1 MIGVN
6 LIVRNEAKR
15 LEVLLPLLCK
25 QLPGVEIVLVN
36 QESTDD
42 TVAVAKRYCDK
53 IIPDKATGFADTSRR
68 LCMDNTA
75 SQWILTIDA
84 DEFLTDR
91 LARDIPA
98 LIKDDVDGILIHH
111 AVLREEV
118 PLHHILEFG
127 DTVRSY
133 KHDSYPLKYRLYRKG
148 HVAIGT
154 TLHSGIGPLH
164 FAKMRYLQ
172 YNAIVEYKTAEE
184 QHIDLVRYTAVA
196 HGYYNKD
203 VHI

>member
-15 LEVLLPLLCK
+15 LGVLLPLLCK
-25 QLPGVEIVLVN
+25 QISGVEIILVD

-42 TVAVAKRYCDK
+42 TVAVANKYCDK
-53 IIPDKATGFADTSRR
+53 VISDKATGFADTSRR

-84 DEFLTDR
+84 DEFLTNR
-91 LARDIPA
+91 LARDIPT
-98 LIKDDVDGILIHH
+98 LIKEDVDGILIHH

-118 PLHHILEFG
+118 PLDHILEFG
-127 DTVRSY
+127 DTVRNYQHS
-133 KHDSYPLKYRLYRKG
+133 SYPLKYRLYKKG
-148 HVAIGT
+148 RVQIGN

-164 FAKMRYLQ
+164 YSKILYLQ

-184 QHIDLVRYTAVA
+184 QQIDLTRYTAVA
-196 HGYYNKD
+196 HGYYDKNI
-203 VHI
+203 HI

>member
-1 MIGVN
+1 MIGIN

-25 QLPGVEIVLVN
+25 QLPRVEIVLVD

-42 TVAVAKRYCDK
+42 TFAIANRYCDK
-53 IIPDKATGFADTSRR
+53 VISDKATGFADTSRR
-68 LCMDNTA
+68 LCMDNTI
-75 SQWILTIDA
+75 SPWILTIDA
-84 DEFLTDR
+84 DEFLTNR
-91 LARDIPA
+91 FARDIPS
-98 LIKDDVDGILIHH
+98 LIQEDVDGILIHH

-118 PLHHILEFG
+118 QLDHILEFG
-127 DTVRSY
+127 DTVRNYQHS
-133 KHDSYPLKYRLYRKG
+133 SYPLKYRLYKKG
-148 HVAIGT
+148 KVQISN

-184 QHIDLVRYTAVA
+184 QQIDLIRYTAVA
-196 HGYYNKD
+196 HGYYDKNI
-203 VHI
+203 HI